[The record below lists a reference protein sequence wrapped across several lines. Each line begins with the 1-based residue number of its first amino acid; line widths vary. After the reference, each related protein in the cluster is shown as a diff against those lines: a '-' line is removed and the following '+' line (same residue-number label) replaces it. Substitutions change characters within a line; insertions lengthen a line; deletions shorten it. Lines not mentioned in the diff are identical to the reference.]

1 MATVTT
7 NEFGNG
13 LALITELHN
22 KARDPEFV
30 KFCAECAPDAGITP
44 AEWADSKKK
53 VAFIL
58 MMAKLEIEVEASYKK
73 MTGGTK

>member
-7 NEFGNG
+7 NEFGNS
-13 LALITELHN
+13 LALITEIHN
-22 KARDPEFV
+22 KAKDPEFV

-58 MMAKLEIEVEASYKK
+58 MMAKLEIEVESSYKK
-73 MTGGTK
+73 IYGGV

>member
-1 MATVTT
+1 MINELMA
-7 NEFGNG
+7 
-13 LALITELHN
+13 
-22 KARDPEFV
+22 KAYDPAFV

-58 MMAKLEIEVEASYKK
+58 MMAKLEIEVEANYNKIH
-73 MTGGTK
+73 GGTK